1 MALLIQRQV
10 GGNLAEI
17 LNIVAHT
24 IDDRIRIKREINVL
38 TAQGR
43 LSGWVLVGL
52 PFAFV
57 GLMAWISPAYI
68 KPLFT
73 TSAGHILLGGGI
85 FMDFLGLL
93 VIKRLV
99 HIEM

>member
-43 LSGWVLVGL
+43 LSGWVLVIL
-52 PFAFV
+52 PFAFAGV
-57 GLMAWISPAYI
+57 MTWINPSYM

-73 TSAGHILLGGGI
+73 TPIGHILLGGGI

-93 VIKRLV
+93 VIKKLI